1 MTGLPFQRS
10 SSAGVA
16 VENMVVG
23 CTLFLILATRVAAVE
38 AGQCD
43 AATADDP
50 SCQDGVVES
59 AAATKVAPPVTQPP
73 AGEGVTLPPSDA
85 GSMPQKE
92 GPKEA
97 LAQGDILVS
106 APGGSQGKAGN
117 KVKREVD
124 SPLLSASRAGLV
136 LVMLS
141 GVLFWIGAVLKFA
154 IDGSLPARLAI
165 WGFLPEVCAAVSV
178 SALSALLRLK
188 THPTP
193 AIVLKNC
200 VTDKNAGQLAEAMV
214 AFAKSSELQVVELP
228 FNPGLGKDGLRV
240 IVEATMTANSQVSE
254 LDISYNPQLGDEVV
268 DVLRPM
274 LASKVSKVQILK
286 LAGCGLSHSGLERLA
301 QAATKSNIRTLDLS
315 RNELGGASEPLAE
328 LCEAPL
334 LEELVLSCCG
344 LKAADVRAIAEQLPY
359 TSIRSLQLN
368 GNDFGCPGAVALAE
382 YLPTSL
388 VDELG
393 LESCEITTE
402 ALSPLG
408 TAWAKRHF
416 SRLSLRGNC
425 MTQEEVQS
433 FIRTLKSMNA

>member
-193 AIVLKNC
+193 
-200 VTDKNAGQLAEAMV
+200 AMV